1 MRNVLGLQRL
11 VGMKYS
17 PFKTE
22 VFVRQVRVRTQR
34 FKFTDQRRIAEMDE
48 EDNGQAMFIF
58 LMVSA

>member
-1 MRNVLGLQRL
+1 
-11 VGMKYS
+11 MKYS